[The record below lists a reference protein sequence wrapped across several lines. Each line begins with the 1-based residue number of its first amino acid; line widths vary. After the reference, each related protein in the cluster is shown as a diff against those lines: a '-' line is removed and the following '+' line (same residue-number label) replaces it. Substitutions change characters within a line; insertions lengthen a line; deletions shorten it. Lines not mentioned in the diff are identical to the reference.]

1 MSKSLKEKSSD
12 NLIKLGVNIISE
24 LSNRGVDFFQEVVNT
39 YNKLKKDAKKIGKI
53 IKDTK
58 EKTNGE

>member
-24 LSNRGVDFFQEVVNT
+24 LSDRGVDFFQEVVNT
-39 YNKLKKDAKKIGKI
+39 YNKLKKNTKKIGKI
-53 IKDTK
+53 IKNTK
-58 EKTNGE
+58 EKTED

>member
-24 LSNRGVDFFQEVVNT
+24 LSDRGVDFFQEVVNT
-39 YNKLKKDAKKIGKI
+39 YNKLKKNTKKIGKI

-58 EKTNGE
+58 EKTED